1 MSMLVSDYDGTY
13 ANGERNINLNSY
25 AINGLLST
33 GHTFVLSSGRS
44 YESLLRKT
52 RINEIPYS
60 YLGCAD
66 GNFLFDSEG
75 NLLQGFFM
83 SHEIIDKIEK
93 LKKAA
98 LYERIDYTYE
108 REYSTI
114 YKPNEKLGSISFV
127 VKESNRTDELLEEYN
142 RLKEENPDYNFMP
155 YSYNGTIY
163 FMIRPKGVSKS
174 SPIIYLQDKLQI
186 PNSEIFT
193 IGDGDNDLEMIR
205 DYNGFVIGD
214 NKALH
219 EVALG
224 EYHSVHAL
232 ADDIAKKKVKR
243 R

>member
-83 SHEIIDKIEK
+83 SHEIIDKIENEG
-93 LKKAA
+93 KKPSFEILYNLIRELAITPDSIFYPERSDKDSEVENLIRRLHNCDERSLEVIKATATA
-98 LYERIDYTYE
+98 LIETAPKD
-108 REYSTI
+108 
-114 YKPNEKLGSISFV
+114 
-127 VKESNRTDELLEEYN
+127 RT
-142 RLKEENPDYNFMP
+142 
-155 YSYNGTIY
+155 
-163 FMIRPKGVSKS
+163 
-174 SPIIYLQDKLQI
+174 
-186 PNSEIFT
+186 
-193 IGDGDNDLEMIR
+193 
-205 DYNGFVIGD
+205 
-214 NKALH
+214 
-219 EVALG
+219 
-224 EYHSVHAL
+224 
-232 ADDIAKKKVKR
+232 
-243 R
+243 